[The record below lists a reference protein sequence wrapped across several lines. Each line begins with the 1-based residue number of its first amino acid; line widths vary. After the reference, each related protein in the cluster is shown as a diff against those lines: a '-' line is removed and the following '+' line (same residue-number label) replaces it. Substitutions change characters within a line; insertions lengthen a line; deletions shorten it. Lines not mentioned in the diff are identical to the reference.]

1 MTSNSDKHRT
11 QNGNG
16 KQKDLWVN
24 QQVSFIFLHTK
35 KNISDEEKETTQ
47 LSTTNEQLNEQTSE
61 TNELESIC
69 LRMC

>member
-24 QQVSFIFLHTK
+24 QQVSFIFLQK

-61 TNELESIC
+61 QTN
-69 LRMC
+69 